1 MTVAPAIL
9 RTRPVLVTGGAG
21 FIGSNLVDRLAAAG
35 EDVLVYDV
43 LARPGVER
51 NLAWLRRR
59 HPQRVSVAV
68 ADLLDRPALA
78 EACARA
84 GSVFHL
90 AAQVA
95 VTTSLD
101 DPEHDFDV
109 NLRGTVFLL
118 EALRRRQDKPPLVF
132 ASTNKVYGSLS
143 DLAIEEEDGAHLPAD
158 ADLRAHGIG
167 EDRPLRFY
175 TPYGCSKGAA
185 DQYVLDYARSFDLP
199 AAVLRMSCI
208 YGPNQMGTEDQGWL
222 AHFLF
227 SVLDGRPISIY
238 GDGRQVRDVLY
249 VDDAVGAYLAARER
263 IGAVS
268 GQALNLGGGPAN
280 AVTLRQVI
288 ARIEEVT
295 RRQADLRFAD
305 WRPGDQRYFVA
316 DTRRAISVLGLPPA
330 LPWQEGLER
339 LARWAM
345 QERDARHVPAPQPEL
360 ADAGGGG

>member
-1 MTVAPAIL
+1 MTAAPAVL

-21 FIGSNLVDRLAAAG
+21 FIGSNLVDRLATRG

-78 EACARA
+78 EAAARA
-84 GSVFHL
+84 SSVFHL

-118 EALRRRQDKPPLVF
+118 EALRRRRDKPPLVF

-143 DLAIEEEDGAHLPAD
+143 DLNIAEQDGAHLPVD
-158 ADLRAHGIG
+158 PVLRAHGIG

-175 TPYGCSKGAA
+175 TPLRLLQGCGGPVCAGLRPRLWPAGGRAAHELHLRPAPDGYGRSGPGWRISCSPSWMGVPSASTAMAA
-185 DQYVLDYARSFDLP
+185 RCATCCMWTMRS
-199 AAVLRMSCI
+199 A
-208 YGPNQMGTEDQGWL
+208 
-222 AHFLF
+222 
-227 SVLDGRPISIY
+227 PIW
-238 GDGRQVRDVLY
+238 
-249 VDDAVGAYLAARER
+249 AARER
-263 IGAVS
+263 IGTVS
-268 GQALNLGGGPAN
+268 GQAFNLGGGAAN
-280 AVTLRQVI
+280 AVTC
-288 ARIEEVT
+288 AR
-295 RRQADLRFAD
+295 
-305 WRPGDQRYFVA
+305 
-316 DTRRAISVLGLPPA
+316 
-330 LPWQEGLER
+330 
-339 LARWAM
+339 
-345 QERDARHVPAPQPEL
+345 
-360 ADAGGGG
+360 